1 MTPRITACG
10 HSGFRPGGGAGPAM
24 AEAAA
29 CLLRDYDIRP
39 ESVDAVIVSSNE
51 GGGYLGPIL
60 AEGAGIRPGAAHRV
74 ENLCSSGAGA
84 IVSAYAHVASGLA
97 GSVLVCGADAAGGP
111 GLVLD
116 WDATRGAFSS
126 PVYWASILASS
137 YKRRF
142 GATAADLAVI
152 PARNS
157 ANAVENP
164 HALPG
169 APRSVDDVLS
179 SRGVTDDLRL
189 YECSRSCTGA
199 AAVLVASGPGDG
211 GARITG
217 IGQATASASF
227 AGGPEFA
234 PLASTAEAAAAALSM
249 AGRGPG
255 EVGVAEVHDAFSVC
269 EPMAL
274 EAAGICAPGTGA
286 AYAREMLETC
296 SRRINPRGGLL
307 GSGHPP
313 GATGV
318 AQAAEIFLQVCGR
331 AGRRQ
336 ADSASCGM
344 IHNMSAAGTSS
355 SVIVMEA

>member
-1 MTPRITACG
+1 
-10 HSGFRPGGGAGPAM
+10 
-24 AEAAA
+24 
-29 CLLRDYDIRP
+29 
-39 ESVDAVIVSSNE
+39 
-51 GGGYLGPIL
+51 
-60 AEGAGIRPGAAHRV
+60 
-74 ENLCSSGAGA
+74 
-84 IVSAYAHVASGLA
+84 
-97 GSVLVCGADAAGGP
+97 
-111 GLVLD
+111 
-116 WDATRGAFSS
+116 
-126 PVYWASILASS
+126 
-137 YKRRF
+137 
-142 GATAADLAVI
+142 
-152 PARNS
+152 
-157 ANAVENP
+157 
-164 HALPG
+164 
-169 APRSVDDVLS
+169 
-179 SRGVTDDLRL
+179 
-189 YECSRSCTGA
+189 
-199 AAVLVASGPGDG
+199 
-211 GARITG
+211 
-217 IGQATASASF
+217 
-227 AGGPEFA
+227 FA